1 MKTTIITTIAT
12 ALILFASSMAFAAE
26 KVNPLKNMNTGA
38 IIAVYLDA
46 TALGNVEFNERL
58 FATDF
63 EYHNTAS
70 DSKHGKKAYTKFLKE
85 NKGLQYNCKTTYKI
99 LDESGKSCIAKATME
114 FENFTR
120 VDHITLS
127 NTKNGWQVSKVVTT
141 YP

>member
-1 MKTTIITTIAT
+1 MKTTIITSIAT

-26 KVNPLKNMNTGA
+26 KANPLKNMT
-38 IIAVYLDA
+38 AVGIVAAYLDA
-46 TALGNVEFNERL
+46 TALGNVEFNEQL

-70 DSKHGKKAYTKFLKE
+70 DNKHGKKAYTKFLKQ
-85 NKGLQYNCKTTYKI
+85 NKGLQYNCKTTYQI
-99 LDESGKSCIAKATME
+99 LDECGKSCIAKATME

-120 VDHITLS
+120 VDHITLC